1 MGYEDF
7 LTGVRP
13 IQSDGAIAY
22 VLNLT
27 LSYTLLPP
35 TRPHCNP
42 GFQDCQDRYGIAL
55 RQDKILFRVAV
66 NLE

>member
-42 GFQDCQDRYGIAL
+42 GFQDSQVHYEIAL
-55 RQDKILFRVAV
+55 RQDPLQSRRQP
-66 NLE
+66 